1 MKDPY
6 IQENGTLINKLG
18 ITEYKD
24 LNSAE
29 KDIGFAKLIDIGEA
43 FKQKYDATYLKS
55 IHKHIFGD
63 IFDWAGEF
71 RTVPVYKTEVVI
83 PGLSLEY
90 SAPKNIEEDLNVV
103 LEELNGI
110 NWEGK
115 SIDEITIQ
123 FTRELAR
130 IWRVHPFRDGNTRT
144 TLAFAENYSRE
155 HGFPMD
161 IGILLDHLTRLVTE
175 KGDVKRYSIRD
186 KFVLAAL
193 DDKDYPEPEHLQ
205 ALIKRSIL
213 AGIKKEKEKQATLLN
228 ITNEE
233 KKPQDAIGKTDGTE
247 R

>member
-6 IQENGTLINKLG
+6 IQENGTLKNKLG

-24 LNSAE
+24 LNNAE
-29 KDIGFAKLIDIGEA
+29 KDIGFVKLIDIGES
-43 FKQKYDATYLKS
+43 FKQKYDIEYIKS
-55 IHKHIFGD
+55 IHRHIFED

-71 RTVPVYKTEVVI
+71 RTVPVYKTEIVI

-90 SAPKNIEEDLNVV
+90 SAPKDIERDLNVV
-103 LEELNGI
+103 LDELNNI
-110 NWEGK
+110 NWVGK
-115 SIDEITIQ
+115 NIDEVTSI
-123 FTRELAR
+123 FTQQLAR

-161 IGILLDHLTRLVTE
+161 IGILLNHLTRLVTT
-175 KGDVKRYSIRD
+175 KGEVKRYSIRD

-193 DDKDYPEPEHLQ
+193 DEKDYPEPEHLQ
-205 ALIKRSIL
+205 LLIKQSIL
-213 AGIKKEKEKQATLLN
+213 AGIKKEKEKQAKLLA
-228 ITNEE
+228 IDEE
-233 KKPQDAIGKTDGTE
+233 KG

>member
-6 IQENGTLINKLG
+6 IQENGTLKNKLG
-18 ITEYKD
+18 ITKYKD
-24 LNSAE
+24 LNDAE
-29 KDIGFAKLIDIGEA
+29 KDIGFAKLIDIGES
-43 FKQKYDATYLKS
+43 FKQKYDVEYIKS
-55 IHKHIFGD
+55 IHRHIFED

-71 RTVPVYKTEVVI
+71 RTVPVYKTEIVI

-90 SAPKNIEEDLNVV
+90 SAPKNIEKDLNSI
-103 LEELNGI
+103 LEELNSI
-110 NWEGK
+110 NWSGK
-115 SIDEITIQ
+115 NIDEITVQ
-123 FTRELAR
+123 FTEQLAR

-161 IGILLDHLTRLVTE
+161 IGILLEQLTRLVTP

-193 DDKDYPEPEHLQ
+193 DKKDYPEPEHLQ
-205 ALIKRSIL
+205 ILIKQSIL
-213 AGIKKEKEKQATLLN
+213 SGIQKEKEKQSKLLD
-228 ITNEE
+228 IDSAQDTTKKEE
-233 KKPQDAIGKTDGTE
+233 PE

>member
-6 IQENGTLINKLG
+6 IQENGTLKNKLG
-18 ITEYKD
+18 ITKYKD
-24 LNSAE
+24 LNDAE
-29 KDIGFAKLIDIGEA
+29 KDIGFAKLIDIGES
-43 FKQKYDATYLKS
+43 FKQKYDVEYIKS
-55 IHKHIFGD
+55 IHRHIFED

-71 RTVPVYKTEVVI
+71 RTVPVYKTEIVI

-90 SAPKNIEEDLNVV
+90 SAPKNIEKDLNSI
-103 LEELNGI
+103 LEELNSI
-110 NWEGK
+110 NWSGK
-115 SIDEITIQ
+115 NIDEITAQ
-123 FTRELAR
+123 FTEQLAR

-161 IGILLDHLTRLVTE
+161 IGILLEHLTRLVTP

-193 DDKDYPEPEHLQ
+193 DKKDYPEPEHLQ
-205 ALIKRSIL
+205 ILIKQSIL
-213 AGIKKEKEKQATLLN
+213 SGIQKEKEKQSKLLD
-228 ITNEE
+228 IDSAQDTTKKEE
-233 KKPQDAIGKTDGTE
+233 PE

>member
-6 IQENGTLINKLG
+6 IQENGTLKNKLG

-24 LNSAE
+24 LNNAE
-29 KDIGFAKLIDIGEA
+29 KDIGFVKLIDIGES
-43 FKQKYDATYLKS
+43 FKQKYDIEYIKS
-55 IHKHIFGD
+55 IHRHIFED

-71 RTVPVYKTEVVI
+71 RTVPVYKTEIVI

-90 SAPKNIEEDLNVV
+90 SAPKDIERDLNVV
-103 LEELNGI
+103 LGELNNI
-110 NWEGK
+110 NWVGK
-115 SIDEITIQ
+115 NIDEVTSI
-123 FTRELAR
+123 FTQQLAR

-161 IGILLDHLTRLVTE
+161 IGILLNHLTRLVTT
-175 KGDVKRYSIRD
+175 KGEVKRYSIRD

-193 DDKDYPEPEHLQ
+193 DVKDYPEPEHLQ
-205 ALIKRSIL
+205 LLIKQSIL
-213 AGIKKEKEKQATLLN
+213 AGIKKEKEKQAKLLA
-228 ITNEE
+228 IDEE
-233 KKPQDAIGKTDGTE
+233 KG

>member
-6 IQENGTLINKLG
+6 IQENGTLKNKLG

-24 LNSAE
+24 LNNAE
-29 KDIGFAKLIDIGEA
+29 KDIGFVKLIDIGES
-43 FKQKYDATYLKS
+43 FKQKYDIEYIKS
-55 IHKHIFGD
+55 IHRHIFED

-71 RTVPVYKTEVVI
+71 RTVPVYKTEIVI

-90 SAPKNIEEDLNVV
+90 SAPKDIERDLNVV
-103 LEELNGI
+103 LGELNNI
-110 NWEGK
+110 NWVGK
-115 SIDEITIQ
+115 NIDEVTSI
-123 FTRELAR
+123 FTQQLAR

-161 IGILLDHLTRLVTE
+161 IGILLNHLTRLVTT
-175 KGDVKRYSIRD
+175 KGEVKRYSIRD

-193 DDKDYPEPEHLQ
+193 DEKDYPEPEHLQ
-205 ALIKRSIL
+205 LLIKQSIL
-213 AGIKKEKEKQATLLN
+213 AGIKKEKEKQAKLLA
-228 ITNEE
+228 IDEE
-233 KKPQDAIGKTDGTE
+233 KG

>member
-6 IQENGTLINKLG
+6 IQENGTLKNKLG
-18 ITEYKD
+18 ITEYKE
-24 LNSAE
+24 LNDAE
-29 KDIGFAKLIDIGEA
+29 KDIGFVKLIDIGES
-43 FKQKYDATYLKS
+43 FKQKYDVEYIKS
-55 IHKHIFGD
+55 IHRHIFED

-71 RTVPVYKTEVVI
+71 RTVPVYKTEIVI

-90 SAPKNIEEDLNVV
+90 SAPKNIEKDLSVI
-103 LEELNGI
+103 LEELNSI
-110 NWEGK
+110 NWSGK
-115 SIDEITIQ
+115 NIDEITVQ
-123 FTRELAR
+123 FTEQLAR

-161 IGILLDHLTRLVTE
+161 IGILLEQLTRLVTP

-193 DDKDYPEPEHLQ
+193 DKKDYPEPEHLQ
-205 ALIKRSIL
+205 ILIKQSIL
-213 AGIKKEKEKQATLLN
+213 SGIQKEKEKQSKLLD
-228 ITNEE
+228 IDSAQDTTKKEE
-233 KKPQDAIGKTDGTE
+233 PE